1 VSGVRVPLAWTLCGV
16 TVLLAVAQVVILLRA
31 EAPLFSAE
39 TLDDGFPL
47 VTLATVV
54 ASAVGVL
61 IVSRYPR
68 HRVGW
73 LFLVGQVGTI
83 LGLVTQSYAFVV
95 LTEGTASRTVGQWT
109 MWVSLQFGGVF
120 ALTLVALLLLLA
132 PDGRLLSPRWRW
144 AVAVVLLGIVVH
156 NGAALLVDPHDL
168 TAEAEAPGTPSVVP
182 LLTLTGGVLLVA
194 GLVCGAVS
202 LVRRLRRATG
212 VERAQ
217 LRWIAAAAAALA
229 LSLPGGTLLTL
240 LLDVPS
246 WVAVVPLMAA
256 YLALPVCT
264 GVAILRWHL
273 YDIDVI
279 LNRSIVLSL
288 LTGFVALGY
297 VAVVVALAELA
308 HDQGAWPSFVAT
320 ALVAVAF
327 QPVRRR
333 ATQVADRLVYGDRA
347 APYEALAGFTE
358 ELRHSGSPA
367 ELLPRTAE
375 AVGRVFG
382 ADRVR
387 VWIELAEQPPTAAEW
402 PAGGSRRP
410 AHEDVVP
417 VVESGERLGGLAVT
431 TPRGRP
437 LRRAEVRLLEDLA
450 AQLGPAFRAVQLERE
465 LAERV
470 HQLGRQGARLAE
482 SQERLRTAQSE
493 ERDRF
498 EAALAEQVLPFVQTL
513 PDRLRELDAR
523 TAATGRWPGAEVN
536 RLVADTHRG
545 LEALRALTR
554 GVFPAQLTRR
564 GLAITL
570 AAHLRQVDAGHE
582 LELRLDP
589 TVRFRPE
596 VEAAAYFCAVELV
609 RHLSGPVRLSLGADD
624 RELELVLESSGSGG
638 PLEDGTRHLVD
649 RVEALGGSISVAPG
663 TSGTR
668 VTLRLPLAP
677 AAPGREELAQPDG
690 AEVRLPQVP
699 RRPAL

>member
-1 VSGVRVPLAWTLCGV
+1 MSLAVEHGLRPAPVVDDGRGITDADVPGAGRTNMRDRLSVRWAATSRCGRGPSGGTEVTVSPLPIPRGGRPVSDVRVRLAWTLFGL

-31 EAPLFSAE
+31 EAPLFSARDPRRRVPAGHPRHRGR
-39 TLDDGFPL
+39 LRGRRP
-47 VTLATVV
+47 
-54 ASAVGVL
+54 

-83 LGLVTQSYAFVV
+83 LGLVAQSYAFVA

-109 MWVSLQFGGVF
+109 MWVSLQFGGGF

-144 AVAVVLLGIVVH
+144 AVGVVLLGIVVQD
-156 NGAALLVDPHDL
+156 GAVLLVDPRHL
-168 TAEAEAPGTPSVVP
+168 TAEAEAPGAPSVVP
-182 LLTLTGGVLLVA
+182 LLALGGGVLLVA

-217 LRWIAAAAAALA
+217 LRWIAAAATALA
-229 LSLPGGTLLTL
+229 LSLPAGTLLSL

-246 WVAVVPLMAA
+246 WVAVAPLMAA

-327 QPVRRR
+327 QPARRR
-333 ATQVADRLVYGDRA
+333 ATQLADRLVYGDRA

-402 PAGGSRRP
+402 PVGASRAAGARG
-410 AHEDVVP
+410 
-417 VVESGERLGGLAVT
+417 
-431 TPRGRP
+431 GRP
-437 LRRAEVRLLEDLA
+437 GRR
-450 AQLGPAFRAVQLERE
+450 ER
-465 LAERV
+465 R
-470 HQLGRQGARLAE
+470 
-482 SQERLRTAQSE
+482 
-493 ERDRF
+493 
-498 EAALAEQVLPFVQTL
+498 
-513 PDRLRELDAR
+513 
-523 TAATGRWPGAEVN
+523 
-536 RLVADTHRG
+536 
-545 LEALRALTR
+545 
-554 GVFPAQLTRR
+554 
-564 GLAITL
+564 
-570 AAHLRQVDAGHE
+570 
-582 LELRLDP
+582 
-589 TVRFRPE
+589 
-596 VEAAAYFCAVELV
+596 
-609 RHLSGPVRLSLGADD
+609 
-624 RELELVLESSGSGG
+624 
-638 PLEDGTRHLVD
+638 
-649 RVEALGGSISVAPG
+649 
-663 TSGTR
+663 
-668 VTLRLPLAP
+668 
-677 AAPGREELAQPDG
+677 APGRPW
-690 AEVRLPQVP
+690 R
-699 RRPAL
+699 